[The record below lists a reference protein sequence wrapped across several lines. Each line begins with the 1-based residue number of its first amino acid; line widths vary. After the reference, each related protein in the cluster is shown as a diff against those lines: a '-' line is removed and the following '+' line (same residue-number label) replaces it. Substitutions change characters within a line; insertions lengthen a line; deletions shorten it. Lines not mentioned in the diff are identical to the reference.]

1 MKEIRAFKTR
11 TLEHGLKRHA
21 KLCFKLKCLKRLKR
35 PMQKKSQSAG
45 AFQNALLK
53 CFQ

>member
-21 KLCFKLKCLKRLKR
+21 KLCFKLKCLKR

-45 AFQNALLK
+45 AFQNVLLK